1 MSDVEILVEQF
12 LPLTKSR
19 VWPQPEVVGV
29 GSSTGKVEEVEEV
42 KELCGVRVTH

>member
-12 LPLTKSR
+12 LLLTKSR

-29 GSSTGKVEEVEEV
+29 GSSAGKVEEVEEV
-42 KELCGVRVTH
+42 KEL